1 MVNYQELQKHR
12 MTYDERTRNEYPT
25 IRRVVRES
33 TERIFDIFSD
43 RAFAR
48 FELEIIDE
56 IEQHEKLS
64 EEQKQEIIAKI
75 KEIVSQFN
83 QKSL

>member
-1 MVNYQELQKHR
+1 MVSYEELQKHR
-12 MTYDERTRNEYPT
+12 MTYDQQTRNEYPT
-25 IRRVVRES
+25 IRRVVSES

-43 RAFAR
+43 RAFYR

-75 KEIVSQFN
+75 KEIVSQYN

>member
-1 MVNYQELQKHR
+1 MISNEELQKFR
-12 MTYDERTRNEYPT
+12 SKYDKQTKNEYPT

-56 IEQHEKLS
+56 IEQHQKLS
-64 EEQKQEIIAKI
+64 VEKKAEIIAQVKQ
-75 KEIVSQFN
+75 IVSQYN
-83 QKSL
+83 QNIL

>member
-1 MVNYQELQKHR
+1 MISNEELQKFR
-12 MTYDERTRNEYPT
+12 SKYDEQTKNEYPT

-43 RAFAR
+43 RAFVR

-64 EEQKQEIIAKI
+64 VEKKAEIIAQVKQ
-75 KEIVSQFN
+75 IVSQYN
-83 QKSL
+83 QNIL